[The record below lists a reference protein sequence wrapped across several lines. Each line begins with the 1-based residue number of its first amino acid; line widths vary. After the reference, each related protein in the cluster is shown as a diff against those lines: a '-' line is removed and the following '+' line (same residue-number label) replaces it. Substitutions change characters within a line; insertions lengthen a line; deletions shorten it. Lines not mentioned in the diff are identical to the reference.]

1 MDQAMQLWT
10 WWLSLL
16 SPFALVFTRPGWGR
30 FVQWVTGMVL
40 RWEEH
45 TKSIQ

>member
-16 SPFALVFTRPGWGR
+16 SPFALIFTQPGWVR

-40 RWEEH
+40 CWA
-45 TKSIQ
+45 